1 MSKDVKFLPSGTA
14 GSRGDGEVTNVANP
28 TRPDSATLS
37 SSVTNR
43 TLSSTSAAASARSL
57 MKVMSYLD
65 PIRETEVEEG
75 EDLGHI
81 QEKKK
86 ASSLT
91 GLTPDAINDRI
102 EQAVHTKETDQSEQ
116 HGWNSKGGFFTYII
130 TNGGPG

>member
-1 MSKDVKFLPSGTA
+1 
-14 GSRGDGEVTNVANP
+14 
-28 TRPDSATLS
+28 
-37 SSVTNR
+37 
-43 TLSSTSAAASARSL
+43 

-102 EQAVHTKETDQSEQ
+102 EQAVHTACSIRSLIASGVRPVKLDA
-116 HGWNSKGGFFTYII
+116 FFFS
-130 TNGGPG
+130 